1 MNAVNEQVEVV
12 IITGMSGAGKTV
24 AIQSFEDM
32 GYYCIDNMPPEL
44 LPTFWELTQQSGRF
58 SKVALVMDLR
68 MKDFFKQVEGAVS
81 QVEETPYIVKKVLFL
96 DAKKEELVSRYKE
109 SRRSHPLAQDGRVI
123 EGIQQEKELLAN
135 IKRKA
140 QLVIDT
146 TDLTPRQLREKLLKA
161 FSDSETGDLFRIEL
175 VSFGFK
181 HGLPIDADIAMD
193 VRFLPNPYYI
203 PELREKTGVDQEVYD
218 YVMQQSET
226 EEFFNRFMALLAVN
240 LPGYKREGKSNVNI
254 AIGCTGGHH
263 RSVALVERVAQQLRS
278 DGYNVNISHRD
289 KDKTKESVVRS

>member
-1 MNAVNEQVEVV
+1 MNEQVEVV

-96 DAKKEELVSRYKE
+96 DAKEEELVSRYKE

-123 EGIQQEKELLAN
+123 KGIQQEKELLAN

-161 FSDSETGDLFRIEL
+161 FSDSETGELFRIEL

>member
-1 MNAVNEQVEVV
+1 MNEQVEVV

-96 DAKKEELVSRYKE
+96 DAKEEELVSRYKE

-123 EGIQQEKELLAN
+123 KGIQQEKELLAN

-203 PELREKTGVDQEVYD
+203 PELCEKTGVDQEVYD
-218 YVMQQSET
+218 YVMQQAET

>member
-1 MNAVNEQVEVV
+1 MNEQVEVV

-96 DAKKEELVSRYKE
+96 DAKEEELVSRYKE

-203 PELREKTGVDQEVYD
+203 PELREKPGVDQEVYD

>member
-1 MNAVNEQVEVV
+1 MNEQVEVV

-81 QVEETPYIVKKVLFL
+81 QVEETPYIVKKILFL
-96 DAKKEELVSRYKE
+96 NAKKEELVSRYKE

-161 FSDSETGDLFRIEL
+161 FSDSETGELFRIEL

>member
-96 DAKKEELVSRYKE
+96 DAKEEELVSRYKE

-218 YVMQQSET
+218 YVMQQAET

>member
-1 MNAVNEQVEVV
+1 VNAVNEQVEVV

-96 DAKKEELVSRYKE
+96 DAKEEELVSRYKE

-123 EGIQQEKELLAN
+123 KGIQQEKELLAN

-161 FSDSETGDLFRIEL
+161 FSDSETGELFRIEL

>member
-1 MNAVNEQVEVV
+1 MNEQVEVV

-96 DAKKEELVSRYKE
+96 DAKEEELVSRYKE

-226 EEFFNRFMALLAVN
+226 EEFFNRFMGLLAVN